1 MILGLGIDIVSISRI
16 ESLLE
21 KWRDRFINRIFT
33 PKEIEYCINKKFPSQ
48 HLAVRFAAKEAFLK
62 ALGVGLGYGISLKDI
77 EITTNSIG
85 SPSIEL
91 HGKAKEACPKR
102 NIKNIFLS
110 LSHDG
115 EYGVAQVILEG

>member
-1 MILGLGIDIVSISRI
+1 MILGLGIDIVNISRI

-33 PKEIEYCINKKFPSQ
+33 PKEIEYCINKKFASR
-48 HLAVRFAAKEAFLK
+48 HFAARFAAKEAFLK

-77 EITTNSIG
+77 EITNNSIG

-91 HGKAKEACPKR
+91 HRKAEETCRKR